1 MRNDATNMKSK
12 LLLEFM
18 PATGFKIKCNFAV
31 GQNFPMPEK
40 KTLFRLDPHLI
51 SSSQTVFLAKREQ
64 FSFSF
69 MHKLGNQSE
78 WETEDLN
85 VLVEKGCMSVAE
97 FQLKKSVVWKVF
109 FASLHSRHILSVISD
124 RFKSFE
130 HNTCGFSNTVKR
142 APERCLA
149 WWCYEHS
156 LGGQG
161 SVVNQL
167 VWIPTDVGCD
177 PLVKL

>member
-1 MRNDATNMKSK
+1 MRRTWSQNCYWNLCRLRGSK
-12 LLLEFM
+12 LNAILLLY
-18 PATGFKIKCNFAV
+18 KISQCQK
-31 GQNFPMPEK
+31 K

-78 WETEDLN
+78 WETEDLMP

-149 WWCYEHS
+149 EWCYEHS

-167 VWIPTDVGCD
+167 VWIPTDDAVT
-177 PLVKL
+177 L